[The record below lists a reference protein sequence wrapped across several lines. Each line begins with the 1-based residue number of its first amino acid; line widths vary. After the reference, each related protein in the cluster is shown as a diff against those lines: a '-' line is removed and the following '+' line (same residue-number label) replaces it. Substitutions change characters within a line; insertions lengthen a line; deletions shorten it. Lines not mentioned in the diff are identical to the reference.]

1 MLHARDLSRRRAFS
15 LPLTPHPLPLTLRGG
30 IALADQ
36 PIAEAAYMTHSQWM
50 IAGAV
55 MLGIAVLVYLVFFC
69 PAECH

>member
-1 MLHARDLSRRRAFS
+1 
-15 LPLTPHPLPLTLRGG
+15 
-30 IALADQ
+30 
-36 PIAEAAYMTHSQWM
+36 MTHSQWM